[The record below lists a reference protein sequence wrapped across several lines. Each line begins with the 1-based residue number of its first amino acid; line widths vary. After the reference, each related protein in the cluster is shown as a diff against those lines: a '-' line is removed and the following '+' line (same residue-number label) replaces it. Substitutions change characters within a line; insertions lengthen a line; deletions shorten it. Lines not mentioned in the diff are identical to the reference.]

1 MESMGDLRAGLP
13 DLSAHIVTR
22 DIKKD
27 QPVLRVLFHSGGAGH
42 GASQHNKRNN
52 VCILVSVVLN
62 NNTVEGELVV
72 GYI

>member
-1 MESMGDLRAGLP
+1 MESMGDLRAGLS

-27 QPVLRVLFHSGGAGH
+27 GAGH
-42 GASQHNKRNN
+42 GVIQRNKRNN

-62 NNTVEGELVV
+62 NNTVEGE
-72 GYI
+72 